1 MYYAHDPFAFLIY
14 WNATKWLAFFT
25 YRVSYSLHPAAG
37 CLCLKDKIGVTA
49 VSQLGPCL
57 ALMALSKKSCC

>member
-37 CLCLKDKIGVTA
+37 CLCL
-49 VSQLGPCL
+49 
-57 ALMALSKKSCC
+57 